1 MKTVEF
7 KLLLNQSQRAKVD
20 AWLNVQR
27 WVWNQGLRLLEQFYA
42 FNAWDKIAK
51 QWVPCCPLS
60 WEYYKN
66 DDGQLVPFSR
76 LARVKPYRM
85 SCPIPQPY
93 HKPELDYP
101 SFFGLGYYFAQKNHP
116 DKPWFCEV
124 PNRFVF
130 GTLKSLAD
138 AWQQYK
144 SGNRKCPRFKG
155 YRERVTSLINHDA
168 KSIKIKGRKITLPK
182 LGQVSVKT
190 LDKRW
195 LKSVPISTLKII
207 KEPSGYYLQLT
218 GNLPTKLLKPS
229 DKAVGLATGYRTI
242 YTTDAGQVVEPPRYY
257 RQMEKQLARL
267 QRQASRKQQGSA
279 NQHKVF
285 QQIGRL
291 HEKIR
296 RARRAFNHKL
306 STYLVREYGGIAMA
320 TVQAK
325 KITHRPRPIVNK
337 EGTGY
342 DPNGATRKAQVN
354 KRFLDNGLTQLTT
367 MIEQKAQA
375 HGREFLKIN
384 SKDLPDE
391 LRQQAEKYSKKLRL
405 PRSVYLASF
414 RRRYRSWKWLSSTP
428 VGFQIESNRNRPKS
442 KRTTQNKEPANNS

>member
-7 KLLLNQSQRAKVD
+7 KLSLNQFQRAKVD

-27 WVWNQGLRLLEQFYA
+27 WVWNQGLRLLEQFNA
-42 FNAWDKIAK
+42 FNVWDKIAK
-51 QWVPCCPLS
+51 QWVPCCPIS
-60 WEYYKN
+60 WEYYKSE
-66 DDGQLVPFSR
+66 DGQLVPFSR
-76 LARVKPYRM
+76 LAIVKPYRM

-93 HKPELDYP
+93 HKPELDSP
-101 SFFGLGYYFAQKNHP
+101 TFFGLGYYFAQKNHP

-124 PNRFVF
+124 PNKFVF

-144 SGNRKCPRFKG
+144 SGNRKCPRYKG
-155 YRERVTSLINHDA
+155 YRERVTSLINHNA
-168 KSIKIKGRKITLPK
+168 KSIKIKRRKITLPK

-195 LKSVPISTLKII
+195 LESIPISTLKII

-218 GNLPTKLLKPS
+218 GELPTKPMKPS
-229 DKAVGLATGYRTI
+229 NKAVGLATGYHAI
-242 YTTDAGQVVEPPRYY
+242 YTTDAGQVVEPPGYY
-257 RQMEKQLARL
+257 RQMEKRLARL
-267 QRQASRKQQGSA
+267 QRKANRRQQGSA
-279 NQHKVF
+279 NQQKVF
-285 QQIGRL
+285 KQIGRL

-306 STYLVREYGGIAMA
+306 STHLVQEYGGIAIA
-320 TVQAK
+320 TAQVK
-325 KITHRPRPIVNK
+325 KITRRPRPIVNK

-342 DPNGATRKAQVN
+342 EPNGATRKAQVN

-367 MIEQKAQA
+367 MIEQKAQV

-391 LRQQAEKYSKKLRL
+391 LRQYTEKYSKKLWL

-414 RRRYRSWKWLSSTP
+414 CGGYRNWKWISSTP

-442 KRTTQNKEPANNS
+442 KRKTQNKEPANIS